1 MHMLYGTKIEI
12 CAGCLQDIE
21 TADKYTETDRIEVNS
36 HLEED
41 GLSMDPKTFSKAR
54 QMSSKQLMCM
64 VRPRGGN
71 FIYNDDEKKEMYKEA
86 RFFLEHGADGIV
98 FGALQESRELDHLF
112 VSEMIE
118 LIHSYH
124 KEAVFHKAFD
134 ASNNMDAAIQELIA
148 LHCDRILT
156 SGGRPD
162 CMIGSDVLAQLQQ
175 NYGNAIEILPGG
187 GIRADNVIALL
198 KKIGCSRFHMSL
210 RAEDPEQKL
219 IDVLEALR
227 EDHHQGQRVLTRED
241 QAMFEADTYENA
253 MEDLTDTH
261 DHF

>member
-1 MHMLYGTKIEI
+1 MLYGIKIEI
-12 CAGCLQDIE
+12 CAGSLPDIE
-21 TADKYTETDRIEVNS
+21 TADKYTEVDRIEINS
-36 HLEED
+36 HLEDD
-41 GLSMDPKTFSKAR
+41 GLSMDPDTYRKAR
-54 QMSSKQLMCM
+54 QMSTKQLMCM

-71 FIYNDDEKKEMYKEA
+71 FVYSSEEKEEMFQQA
-86 RFFLEHGADGIV
+86 RFFLDHGADGIV
-98 FGALQESRELDHLF
+98 FGALQENRELDRSF
-112 VSEMIE
+112 ASEMIE

-134 ASNNMDAAIQELIA
+134 ASNDLDAAIKELIS

-162 CMIGSDVLAQLQQ
+162 CTIGSDVLSCLQQ
-175 NYGNAIEILPGG
+175 EYGHAIEILPGG
-187 GIRADNVIALL
+187 GIRAENVIALL

-210 RAEDPEQKL
+210 RAKDPEQKL
-219 IDVLEALR
+219 IDVLESLR
-227 EDHHQGQRVLTRED
+227 EDHHHAQRVLTRED
-241 QAMFEADTYENA
+241 QAMFDADTYENA